1 MHVFFWALANLLAVA
16 GPTSLV
22 DTFVGTSG
30 TATGGPIDTFPG
42 ADLPFGMVQWSPD
55 TPSQNA
61 GGGYEYSDKQ
71 ITGLSLTHLSGP
83 GCNVFGDFGILP
95 IAGALPSSPATAS
108 QPFSHASEQSAPGW
122 YVVSLGEPAI
132 RAELTVTMRT
142 GIGRFTFPAT
152 SQANLLVNVA
162 SNQAGVLGS
171 SVRIDGSNEI
181 SGSATSGFFCGMPD
195 QYTVYF
201 VAQFDRPFRAHGTW
215 QAARL
220 FPDASSAQGPAA
232 GAWLT
237 FDAMQNREVRMKVGL
252 SFVSTAGARANL
264 AAESSGWNLIGERDR
279 ATEKWSAMLH
289 RITIDGGTT
298 LQQRMFYSALYHTLL
313 HPNVISDVTGEYRG
327 FDGRVHRVAAGHAEY
342 ANYSDWDIYRTE
354 VPLLA
359 LIAPSETSDM
369 VQS

>member
-1 MHVFFWALANLLAVA
+1 MLLALAA
-16 GPTSLV
+16 PTGLV

-30 TATGGPIDTFPG
+30 TPAGGPIDTFPG

-61 GGGYEYSDKQ
+61 GGGYEYNDSH

-95 IAGALPSSPATAS
+95 IAGALPSSPATAAA
-108 QPFSHASEQSAPGW
+108 PFSHASEESAPGW
-122 YVVSLGEPAI
+122 YAVSLGEPAV
-132 RAELTVTMRT
+132 RAELTVTTRT

-152 SQANLLVNVA
+152 SQANLLVNAA
-162 SNQAGVLGS
+162 SNQAGVLDS

-195 QYTVYF
+195 RYTVYF

-215 QAARL
+215 QGSRL
-220 FPDASSAQGPAA
+220 FAEASSAQGPAA

-237 FDAMQNREVRMKVGL
+237 FDATLNRQVQMKVGL

-264 AAESSGWNLIGERDR
+264 AAENSGWNLIGVRDR
-279 ATEKWSAMLH
+279 ATEQWSGMLR
-289 RITIDGGTT
+289 RIAIDGGTT
-298 LQQRMFYSALYHTLL
+298 AQQKIFYTAFYHTLL
-313 HPNVISDVTGEYRG
+313 HPNVVSDVTGVYRG
-327 FDGRVHRVAAGHAEY
+327 FDGRVHHVGRRARRVCKLLRLGHLPHRSAAARVNR
-342 ANYSDWDIYRTE
+342 AR
-354 VPLLA
+354 
-359 LIAPSETSDM
+359 
-369 VQS
+369 